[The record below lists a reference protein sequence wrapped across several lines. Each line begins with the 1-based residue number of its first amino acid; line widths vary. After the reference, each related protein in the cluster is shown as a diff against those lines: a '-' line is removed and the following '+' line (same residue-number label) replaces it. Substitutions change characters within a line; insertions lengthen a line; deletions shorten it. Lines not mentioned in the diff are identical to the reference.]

1 LKTGRLPVSAAL
13 VALAALG
20 SAVSAQTVWH
30 PAEVVPLT
38 LPEAAPREG
47 TATLASSLLPGA
59 GQYLLGQRRK
69 WVYLA
74 LEVLGWAV
82 YLDGR
87 SDGNRFRDQ
96 YRDFAWNQ
104 ARISSGS
111 RRDADFAY
119 YETLTKWDRSGAF
132 DRDGVTQGVQ
142 PETDPATFNGSI
154 WALAARIYVPGG
166 ANVIAS
172 DPQYQRALEYYS
184 GRAYDSDFLWD
195 WTGTG
200 ADQSSFGAMIQES
213 DEGFRQA
220 TNAVG
225 AVIANHVVSAID
237 AYLSARGV
245 PTPSEARLVRT
256 QRAVGARWTA
266 ELRISLP
273 R

>member
-1 LKTGRLPVSAAL
+1 LKTVFLSVSAAL
-13 VALAALG
+13 VALASFG
-20 SAVSAQTVWH
+20 PAVSGQTVWRA
-30 PAEVVPLT
+30 AEGVPLT
-38 LPEAAPREG
+38 LPQAALRAGP
-47 TATLASSLLPGA
+47 ATLASALLPGA
-59 GQYLLGQRRK
+59 GQHLLGQRRK
-69 WVYLA
+69 WGYLA
-74 LEVLGWAV
+74 LEVLGWAF

-104 ARISSGS
+104 ARISNGS

-119 YETLTKWDRSGAF
+119 YETLTKWERSGAF
-132 DRDGVTQGVQ
+132 DRDAGTQGLQ

-154 WALAARIYVPGG
+154 WALAAQIYLPGG
-166 ANVIAS
+166 TNVIAS

-200 ADQSSFGAMIQES
+200 ADQSSFGEMIHES

-220 TNAVG
+220 TNAIG
-225 AVIANHVVSAID
+225 AVIANHVVSTID

-256 QRAVGARWTA
+256 RRAVGARWTA
-266 ELRISLP
+266 LFRISL
-273 R
+273 